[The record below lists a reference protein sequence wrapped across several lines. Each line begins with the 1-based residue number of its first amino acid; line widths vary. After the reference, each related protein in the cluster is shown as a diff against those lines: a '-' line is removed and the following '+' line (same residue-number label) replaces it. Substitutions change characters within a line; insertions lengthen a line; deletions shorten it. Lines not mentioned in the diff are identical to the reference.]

1 MTSKPQT
8 ILKQIKELENQSHS
22 RSFLEFYEWLID
34 EEDSSIRNA
43 INYLMVLRLFSV
55 ENSSKSLSDI
65 TKENI
70 TNFLDKRRKSLDDD
84 PDKKWIRTW
93 NDYLS
98 RLIGFYK
105 WLVNQK
111 SNTSR
116 EDWHT
121 PEPINSIKKK
131 KNKRKTSYSPND
143 VWTED
148 ELLLAVKY
156 SGDIRTKLVLT
167 LAWDMAARNQEI
179 TKIKIKDIVMKE
191 KYAEISTAWDTK
203 TGIRTNPSI
212 ISFPYLREYLN
223 HHPFSREPDSFL
235 ILSKTTMKPITTD
248 TVWKITKELKVRV
261 RKMVEENT
269 VEKEDV
275 EKMIVLLKKP
285 WNPYLVGR
293 HSSITE
299 KTDTLT
305 DSQLKQFSG
314 WTPNSD
320 RITTYVHRKGK
331 QVIAPLLEEYGILEK
346 KERPLARKECPKCGT
361 VNTHESI
368 ICSNCSFVLNNKGWE
383 HTKLEEI
390 EKEKSLKL
398 QLSALESKILE
409 QQQKLDDN
417 EKFKEDMRQEFKDM
431 IKNLKPQSMK

>member
-8 ILKQIKELENQSHS
+8 ILKQIQELENPSHS
-22 RSFLEFYEWLID
+22 KSFLDFYEWLID

-43 INYLMVLRLFSV
+43 TNYLTVLRLFSV
-55 ENSSKSLSDI
+55 DNASENLDDI
-65 TKENI
+65 TKEDVLK
-70 TNFLDKRRKSLDDD
+70 FLDKRRKSSDDD
-84 PDKKWIRTW
+84 PDKKWMRTW
-93 NDYLS
+93 NDYFS

-105 WLVNQK
+105 WLTNRD
-111 SNTSR
+111 SNTDR

-121 PEPINSIKKK
+121 PEPIKSIKKK
-131 KNKRKTSYSPND
+131 KSKRKTSYSPND

-179 TKIKIKDIVMKE
+179 IKIKIKDIVMKE

-212 ISFPYLREYLN
+212 VSFPYLREYLN

-248 TVWKITKELKVRV
+248 TIWKITKELKIKVT
-261 RKMVEENT
+261 KMLDAKEI
-269 VEKEDV
+269 EKEDI
-275 EKMIVLLKKP
+275 EKLSVLLQKP

-320 RITTYVHRKGK
+320 RITTYVHRNRK
-331 QVIAPLLEEYGILEK
+331 QVITPLLEEYGIVEK
-346 KERPLARKECPKCGT
+346 KERSPVRRECPKCGNI
-361 VNTHESI
+361 NTHESVM
-368 ICSNCSFVLNNKGWE
+368 CSNCSFVLNNKGWE

-398 QLSALESKILE
+398 QLSALELKILE
-409 QQQKLDDN
+409 QQQKLDDTEN
-417 EKFKEDMRQEFKDM
+417 FKEEMRQEFKDM
-431 IKNLKPQSMK
+431 IKGLKPKSIE